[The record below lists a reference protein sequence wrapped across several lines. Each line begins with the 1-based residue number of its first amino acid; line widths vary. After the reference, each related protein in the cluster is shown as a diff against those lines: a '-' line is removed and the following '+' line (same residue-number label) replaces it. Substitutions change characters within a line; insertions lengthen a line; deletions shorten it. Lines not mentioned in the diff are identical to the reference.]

1 MARYKWGGS
10 PMVSQTSGE
19 LTNIEKTSQLFK
31 ILGNP
36 KRLRLIYLLIQHSMS
51 VSEISERLHWE
62 QSGVSHQLQI
72 LRKLHLVQQH
82 RHGKPDECAEDV
94 PFGQIGCFLH
104 TIRPFDLPG
113 AQKKLDK
120 GRHFNHLPY
129 PAPHFL

>member
-1 MARYKWGGS
+1 
-10 PMVSQTSGE
+10 MVSQTSGE
-19 LTNIEKTSQLFK
+19 LTNIEKASQLFK

-82 RHGKPDECAEDV
+82 R
-94 PFGQIGCFLH
+94 
-104 TIRPFDLPG
+104 PG
-113 AQKKLDK
+113 TQLS
-120 GRHFNHLPY
+120 
-129 PAPHFL
+129 